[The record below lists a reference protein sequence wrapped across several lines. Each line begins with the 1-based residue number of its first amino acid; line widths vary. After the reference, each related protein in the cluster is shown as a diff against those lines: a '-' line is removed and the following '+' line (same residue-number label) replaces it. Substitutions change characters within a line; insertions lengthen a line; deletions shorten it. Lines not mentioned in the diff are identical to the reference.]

1 MGQLPQA
8 MPRAISEAGQVRCS
22 ALPPGTRRQ
31 ICDLLQ
37 ALAAVEGHFA
47 AGGPAKVPAML
58 LRDLVVIIVRLV
70 GRTWLD
76 AHVDTTAAALCA
88 LPDARQLPPLA
99 ELDQILASVLSNR
112 FRQAPAAATGGGVR
126 PLTQLPPGAAR
137 QLRISRFG

>member
-8 MPRAISEAGQVRCS
+8 MPKAISEAGQVRRS
-22 ALPPGTRRQ
+22 ALPPGNRRQ

-37 ALAAVEGHFA
+37 ALAAVECHFT

-76 AHVDTTAAALCA
+76 VHADTTAAAFCA
-88 LPDARQLPPLA
+88 LADSRQLPPLA

-112 FRQAPAAATGGGVR
+112 FRRAPTAAA
-126 PLTQLPPGAAR
+126 
-137 QLRISRFG
+137 

>member
-22 ALPPGTRRQ
+22 ALPPATRSQ

-37 ALAAVEGHFA
+37 ALAAVECHFA

-70 GRTWLD
+70 GRTWLN
-76 AHVDTTAAALCA
+76 AHADTTTAAFCA

-112 FRQAPAAATGGGVR
+112 FRQAPTPATGGGVR
-126 PLTQLPPGAAR
+126 PLTQVPPRRGR
-137 QLRISRFG
+137 